1 MDTPRQAMMMEQ
13 RILIVEDDL
22 VFRNYLYQVLKY
34 DYDVTAVPG
43 PLEAIKAIQERPF
56 TLMITDLRM
65 PDMDGRALVE
75 KVHAELDPDMM
86 VIVITA
92 FEDDWPMDHA
102 MSSNVFRYLR
112 KGAFLPSELKQN
124 VDKALEVRGS
134 MVSLSEYKRRADISE
149 TLYKDV
155 FDNST
160 DALFVTDIE
169 MRPLAANRRFE
180 EMSGYSL
187 EELRDKT
194 LFELIAADDRAQARE
209 ALGAQ
214 VRGNGPGSVRVD
226 LLQKDGL
233 LRPVKVWARLV
244 KDEKGAANEVFCI
257 ARDVDHAREAMKD
270 DAQAAFRLQNEVEEK
285 SRQIVDLQERLRK
298 LTEHAK
304 DMVIW
309 LDASCSCEYINA
321 EAERVLGYSSGGFQ
335 GRKLPWEDIVH
346 AEDRHIIERIRGLAG
361 DRADR
366 DEGEVR
372 VYSHAKEVLY
382 LSYRV
387 SLEYDAGGALS
398 GIDIVAE
405 DITLQKEAEQE
416 LKNAN
421 SKLQEFN
428 ERLAGGVSQKIK
440 ALMESEERYKH
451 IVEDSSDIIFS
462 LDADARILYMN
473 RKGITTLGLGRE
485 QVYGTHCS
493 AFITDET
500 SEKRLK
506 DIISTM
512 GSNDY
517 HEPFDLAIET
527 PTGRKIYRADLVKIG
542 EKGRPEIVCV
552 ARDISEDIA
561 KKKRLQLLANIEY
574 NSVDA
579 IVGLDATGRILSWN
593 EGARMMFGWTEEEAL
608 GRDVFAMVPEDGVKE
623 AEDML
628 LVVKSRGLVKEH
640 ETRWKTREGSIL
652 DVGVTMNALR
662 DEAGEM
668 FGISAIVTDLT
679 EKKKMETAL
688 IQAERLAAMGKLS
701 ASIAH
706 EINNPLYGIRSC
718 LNHVLSADKG
728 PVDLQFVRLAVK
740 ETDRIADLIRNMK
753 TFYQPNEGRAQ
764 EADIVELLRE
774 VFILNRKY
782 LEENMVKLV
791 FEPGGSF
798 VLECVP
804 EQIKQVFIN
813 VITNAVEAMPEGGEF
828 HVQVRRL
835 DEGKAVEVSFSDT
848 GVGIAREDM
857 PQIFDMFY
865 SKKPLAKGV
874 GLGLSVSYG
883 IVKRH
888 GGTLEVSSE
897 EGKGT
902 TVALTLPMKTPFTR
916 QLQLDLK

>member
-1 MDTPRQAMMMEQ
+1 MEQ

-43 PLEAIKAIQERPF
+43 PLEAIRAIQEKSF

-92 FEDDWPMDHA
+92 FEDDWPMDQA

-134 MVSLSEYKRRADISE
+134 MVSLSEYRKKADLS
-149 TLYKDV
+149 
-155 FDNST
+155 
-160 DALFVTDIE
+160 DIDE
-169 MRPLAANRRFE
+169 KTRQV
-180 EMSGYSL
+180 
-187 EELRDKT
+187 EELQT
-194 LFELIAADDRAQARE
+194 
-209 ALGAQ
+209 
-214 VRGNGPGSVRVD
+214 
-226 LLQKDGL
+226 
-233 LRPVKVWARLV
+233 
-244 KDEKGAANEVFCI
+244 
-257 ARDVDHAREAMKD
+257 
-270 DAQAAFRLQNEVEEK
+270 
-285 SRQIVDLQERLRK
+285 RLRK
-298 LTEHAK
+298 LTDHAK
-304 DMVIW
+304 DMIVW
-309 LDASCSCEYINA
+309 LDAGCTCVYSTA
-321 EAERVLGYSSGGFQ
+321 EAERMLGYAPGSLQ
-335 GRKLPWEDIVH
+335 GTKLSWDDIVYADDRNVVDKFRRLIRER
-346 AEDRHIIERIRGLAG
+346 AE
-361 DRADR
+361 R

-372 VYSHAKEVLY
+372 VYSGSRQVLH

-387 SLEYDAGGALS
+387 FLDYGEHGALA

-405 DITLQKEAEQE
+405 DITQQKAAEQE

-421 SKLQEFN
+421 SKIQEFN
-428 ERLAGGVSQKIK
+428 ERLAGGVSQKIR

-462 LDADARILYMN
+462 LDGDARIVYMN
-473 RKGITTLGLGRE
+473 RKGLSTLGMTPDKVHGI
-485 QVYGTHCS
+485 HCG
-493 AFITDET
+493 AFITDEA
-500 SEKRLK
+500 SEKRLQE
-506 DIISTM
+506 IIGAM
-512 GSNDY
+512 NGSAY
-517 HEPFDLAIET
+517 HEPFDLAIDT
-527 PTGRKIYRADLVKIG
+527 PAGRKYYRADLVRIG
-542 EKGRPEIVCV
+542 DRGRPETVCV
-552 ARDISEDIA
+552 ARDISDDIA
-561 KKKRLQLLANIEY
+561 KKKRLQLLSNIEHF
-574 NSVDA
+574 SVDA
-579 IVGLDATGRILSWN
+579 LIGLDTAGTILSWN
-593 EGARMMFGWTEEEAL
+593 RGASAMFGWPEEEAL
-608 GRDVFAMVPEDGVKE
+608 GRDLSIVVPDDAVTEARNMLSGVKSSGP
-623 AEDML
+623 
-628 LVVKSRGLVKEH
+628 VREH
-640 ETRWKTREGSIL
+640 ETKWKTRAGDTL
-652 DVGVTMNALR
+652 DVSVTMNALQ

-668 FGISAIVTDLT
+668 FGISAIVVDLT

-718 LNHVLSADKG
+718 LNHVLGAEKG
-728 PVDLQFVRLAVK
+728 AIDHQFVRLAVK

-753 TFYQPNEGRAQ
+753 AFYQPHEGRAL
-764 EADIVELLRE
+764 EADVAELLRE

-791 FEPGGSF
+791 FSPSSAF
-798 VLECVP
+798 SIECVP
-804 EQIKQVFIN
+804 DQVKQVFIN
-813 VITNAVEAMPEGGEF
+813 VITNAVEAMPDGGEL
-828 HVQVRRL
+828 HVQAHPL
-835 DEGKAVEVSFSDT
+835 DDGSAMAVTFRDT

-865 SKKPLAKGV
+865 SKKPMVKGV

-902 TVALTLPMKTPFTR
+902 TVTVTLPQKTPFAR
-916 QLQLDLK
+916 QMQLDLT